1 MIKNLLL
8 AKLKEYGES
17 LVAKHGEND
26 IGMINKIIN
35 GYVEKLSPI
44 KKRITKNMI
53 RHVKADIDNYV
64 KNIKQKHNEPNKIM
78 DVDFTVKTKQ

>member
-1 MIKNLLL
+1 MIKKLLL

-17 LVAKHGEND
+17 LISKHGEND
-26 IGMINKIIN
+26 IDMVSVIVNN
-35 GYVEKLSPI
+35 YVEKLSPI

-64 KNIKQKHNEPNKIM
+64 KNIKQKHNEPGKII
-78 DVDFTVKTKQ
+78 DADFTVKRK